1 MKNMFYRLTNAISAF
16 WTAFTNP
23 GICSVV
29 NLSSLVGLYEM
40 ILKVVQEQRPFM
52 SKIGFLNVDTGDRHE
67 IATLWCGCGLGANPA
82 DRITELNKEVS
93 ILKTENALLLGK
105 IEQLKGKADE

>member
-16 WTAFTNP
+16 WIVFTNP
-23 GICSVV
+23 SICSIG
-29 NLSSLVGLYEM
+29 NLNSLVGLYEM
-40 ILKVVQEQRPFM
+40 IFKTVQEQRPFM
-52 SKIGFLNVDTGDRHE
+52 SRIGVLNVDTGDRHE
-67 IATLWCGCGLGANPA
+67 IATLWCGCGLGVNPT

-93 ILKTENALLLGK
+93 SLKTENALLLGK